1 MPRSILPAT
10 ARRLK
15 KSKTENHPRPEMN
28 AARPGMSKNV
38 PDRAN
43 RWDRGRPF
51 VLNRNRRSAPR
62 GTFAPPGRDLFYLIR
77 LDQTAGIDLF
87 PFRRW
92 AGAGTSAPAR
102 PPSVIAQG
110 HAPLDGFAGVARRGA
125 SHKAPCATRGLRRSR
140 ASLNITGLL
149 CNPRRFSFLCAFALV
164 VRPLSPSSRLPA
176 LCCVLSLTSVS
187 LAFPAAPP
195 LGGPWPAP
203 SGLAPATPGPL
214 RSPFVRVFSRSARCS
229 RSAPLSIPHPPLR
242 RPPGSRL
249 VAPLRLWPPPLDVGG
264 GRHFRAASPPLD
276 NPLPCK

>member
-1 MPRSILPAT
+1 
-10 ARRLK
+10 
-15 KSKTENHPRPEMN
+15 
-28 AARPGMSKNV
+28 MSKNA

-43 RWDRGRPF
+43 RWDRRRHE
-51 VLNRNRRSAPR
+51 VLNRIRRSAPR
-62 GTFAPPGRDLFYLIR
+62 
-77 LDQTAGIDLF
+77 
-87 PFRRW
+87 
-92 AGAGTSAPAR
+92 GTSAPAR

-164 VRPLSPSSRLPA
+164 VRPLCPSSRLPA

-187 LAFPAAPP
+187 LAYPAAPP
-195 LGGPWPAP
+195 LGGLWPAP

-214 RSPFVRVFSRSARCS
+214 RSPFVRVFSRSARFP
-229 RSAPLSIPHPPLR
+229 RSAPLSIPRPPLR

-249 VAPLRLWPPPLDVGG
+249 AAPLRLWPPPLDVGG

-276 NPLPCK
+276 NPLLCK

>member
-1 MPRSILPAT
+1 MPASIPSAT
-10 ARRLK
+10 IRRLK

-43 RWDRGRPF
+43 RWDRRRHE
-51 VLNRNRRSAPR
+51 VLNRIRRSAPR

-110 HAPLDGFAGVARRGA
+110 HAHLDGFAGVARRGA

-140 ASLNITGLL
+140 ASLNITVSL
-149 CNPRRFSFLCAFALV
+149 CNPRRLSF
-164 VRPLSPSSRLPA
+164 
-176 LCCVLSLTSVS
+176 
-187 LAFPAAPP
+187 
-195 LGGPWPAP
+195 
-203 SGLAPATPGPL
+203 
-214 RSPFVRVFSRSARCS
+214 
-229 RSAPLSIPHPPLR
+229 
-242 RPPGSRL
+242 
-249 VAPLRLWPPPLDVGG
+249 
-264 GRHFRAASPPLD
+264 
-276 NPLPCK
+276 